1 MNKIKRE
8 YKQIVASYAEKFISH
23 KFSPGMDS
31 GDWSMKDSETGYI
44 YICPRPND
52 FVDII
57 PNWSVLKDENVCVVD
72 SDGNLVEDNGLLPT
86 VELPMHLAIYKAR
99 KNVFG
104 IVHSHPIYS
113 SAFAATGENIPVLL
127 AEQALFLGGEIVCA
141 EYGVVGSK
149 KLGEYIVEALGIEK
163 KAALMRNH
171 GSVVVGKDLRE
182 AFVLADM
189 LEHGAIVAILSK
201 VVGKPIVVSMDN
213 ILDPSLI

>member
-1 MNKIKRE
+1 MDKVRRE
-8 YKQIVASYAEKFISH
+8 YKQLVASYAEIFISH

-31 GDWSMKDSETGYI
+31 GDWSMKDPDTGYV
-44 YICPRPND
+44 YICPRPNK
-52 FVDII
+52 FVDFI

-86 VELPMHLAIYKAR
+86 VELPMHLAIYNER
-99 KNVFG
+99 EDVFG

-127 AEQALFLGGEIVCA
+127 AEQASFLGGEVVCA
-141 EYGVVGSK
+141 EYGLVGSK
-149 KLGEYIVEALGIEK
+149 ELGENIVKAMGKDK

-171 GSVVVGKDLRE
+171 GSVIVGKDLRE

-189 LEHGAIVAILSK
+189 LEHGAFVAILAK
-201 VVGKPIVVSMDN
+201 LVGKPIEVSMDN
-213 ILDPSLI
+213 ILDPSLL